1 MVQRKTAK
9 DRFKRALRRVWVWC
23 RDHRHAPVEAQH
35 RGLVWALRGHYAY
48 FGITGNA
55 EALGRFFRQVMRT
68 WQRWL
73 NRRSDS
79 AQMDWERFN
88 RLLKRYPLPGPRVVH
103 SIYRH
108 AAKP

>member
-1 MVQRKTAK
+1 M
-9 DRFKRALRRVWVWC
+9 
-23 RDHRHAPVEAQH
+23 
-35 RGLVWALRGHYAY
+35 WALRGHYAY